1 MQQLDVVTSNHHYT
15 ITIAAGLFH
24 RLLPLTQLQ
33 RHQTCLVITDKTV
46 APLYLDSIAI
56 PLTAAGIQVDRL
68 ILPEGEAYKA
78 WPAVEQVFDRLLER
92 QHGRDTTLLA
102 LGGGVI
108 GDITGFAAACYQ
120 RGVRYLQLPTTL
132 LAQVDAAVG
141 GKTAI
146 NHPLGKNMI
155 GAFHHPAAVLIDID
169 PLQSLPSRQL
179 AAGLA
184 EIIKYGMILDASLF
198 DWLEQHIEALLHR
211 HPPALLEIIGRCCAL
226 KAALVAQDERDHGQR
241 RLLNFGHTLAHAMEA
256 YLGYDGWLH
265 GEAVAAGMV
274 LETSLAERLGLVG
287 STVVHRLK
295 NLLGR
300 AHLPIT
306 GPAEMSPEAYWPYLQ
321 RDKKAVAS
329 QVQWALPTGIG
340 QGTVVQGIDQ
350 SLLAAILETCCG

>member
-1 MQQLDVVTSNHHYT
+1 MQQLEVVAGHHHYT
-15 ITIAAGLFH
+15 ITISAGLFH
-24 RLLPLTQLQ
+24 HLLPLTQLQ
-33 RHQTCLVITDKTV
+33 RHQTCLVVTDNTV
-46 APLYLDSIAI
+46 APLYLDSITT
-56 PLTAAGIQVDRL
+56 PLTAAGIKVDSL
-68 ILPEGEAYKA
+68 ILPEGEVHKA
-78 WPAVEQVFDRLLER
+78 WPAVEQIFDRLLER
-92 QHGRDTTLLA
+92 QQGRDTTLLA

-108 GDITGFAAACYQ
+108 GDVTGFAAACYQ

-132 LAQVDAAVG
+132 LAQVDAAIG

-169 PLQSLPSRQL
+169 TLTSLPDRQL

-184 EIIKYGMILDASLF
+184 EAIKSGMILDASLF
-198 DWLEQHIEALLHR
+198 DWLEQHLEACLHR
-211 HPPALLEIIGRCCAL
+211 YPAALLEVIRRCCAL
-226 KAALVAQDERDHGQR
+226 KAALVSQDERDHGQR

-256 YLGYDGWLH
+256 YLGYNGWLH

-300 AHLPIT
+300 ARLPIS

-321 RDKKAVAS
+321 RDKKVVAN
-329 QVQWALPTGIG
+329 QVQWSLPTGIG
-340 QGTVVQGIDQ
+340 QGTMVSDIPR
-350 SLLAAILETCCG
+350 SLLSATLENCRS

>member
-1 MQQLDVVTSNHHYT
+1 MQQLDVVTGNHSYT

-24 RLLPLTQLQ
+24 HFLPLTQLQ
-33 RHQTCLVITDKTV
+33 RHQTCLVVTDNTV
-46 APLYLDSIAI
+46 APLYLDSITM
-56 PLTAAGIQVDRL
+56 PLTAAGVKVDRL
-68 ILPEGEAYKA
+68 ILPEGESHKA
-78 WPAVEQVFDRLLER
+78 WPAVAQIFDRLLER

-132 LAQVDAAVG
+132 LAQVDASVG

-169 PLQSLPSRQL
+169 TLNSLPPRQL
-179 AAGLA
+179 SSGLA
-184 EIIKYGMILDASLF
+184 EIIKSGMILDASLF
-198 DWLEQHIEALLHR
+198 EWLEQHIEALLHR
-211 HPPALLEIIGRCCAL
+211 DPPALLKVIRRCCTL

-241 RLLNFGHTLAHAMEA
+241 RLLNFGHTFAHAIEA
-256 YLGYDGWLH
+256 YTGYDNWHH

-274 LETSLAERLGLVG
+274 LEARLAESLGLIR
-287 STVVHRLK
+287 SNVVERLK
-295 NLLGR
+295 KVLGR
-300 AHLPIT
+300 ACLPIT

-321 RDKKAVAS
+321 RDKKVVAKKL
-329 QVQWALPTGIG
+329 QWALPTCIG
-340 QGTVVQGIDQ
+340 DGTLVENIDQ
-350 SLLAAILETCCG
+350 SLLAAMLETCSG